1 MDSDEPIENWS
12 VFGFCKAG
20 VNRLHDTPVSP
31 RSESKG
37 TEGER
42 VKLADDDNDTPTLNV
57 DSGALGEAMECEAED
72 QAEQDADK
80 VRTISDPKQPS
91 KGSEK
96 NMKRRTRNTEVGA
109 LRVCEAE
116 ESL

>member
-1 MDSDEPIENWS
+1 MDSDQPIENWR
-12 VFGFCKAG
+12 VFGFCEAR

-31 RSESKG
+31 RSESKD

-42 VKLADDDNDTPTLNV
+42 VKLADDDNDILTLN
-57 DSGALGEAMECEAED
+57 

-80 VRTISDPKQPS
+80 VRTISDP
-91 KGSEK
+91 G
-96 NMKRRTRNTEVGA
+96 
-109 LRVCEAE
+109 LRVCVAE